1 MSKLKNALTGEYK
14 DRISIL
20 TPKNCQQVRFKLVSK
35 KSAKIIGKL
44 AKTIMQETDRIKDHL
59 IGHEKAIKMISS
71 IPKSVPDV

>member
-44 AKTIMQETDRIKDHL
+44 AKTIMQETEKIKHNL
-59 IGHEKAIKMISS
+59 AGHDKSMKMIQS
-71 IPKSVPDV
+71 IPQAV

>member
-1 MSKLKNALTGEYK
+1 MSKLKNALVGEYK

-44 AKTIMQETDRIKDHL
+44 AKTVMQETDQIKHVL
-59 IGHEKAIKMISS
+59 MGQSPNMIQALPASMPS
-71 IPKSVPDV
+71 LP

>member
-1 MSKLKNALTGEYK
+1 MSKLKNALVGEYK

-44 AKTIMQETDRIKDHL
+44 AKKVMQETDQIKHVL
-59 IGHEKAIKMISS
+59 MGQSPNMIQALPASMPS
-71 IPKSVPDV
+71 LP